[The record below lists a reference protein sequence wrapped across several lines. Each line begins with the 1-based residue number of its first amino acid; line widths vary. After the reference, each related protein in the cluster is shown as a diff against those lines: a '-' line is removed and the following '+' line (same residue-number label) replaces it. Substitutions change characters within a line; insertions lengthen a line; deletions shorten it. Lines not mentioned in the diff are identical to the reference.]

1 MDLYNLVMARVSDAK
16 QRLMDAANDLMW
28 ESSYAST
35 SVDAICERAGVKK
48 GSFYHF
54 FESKSDLSVA
64 ALEADW
70 QMKKPDLDA
79 IFSPTVPPIE
89 RFARYFK
96 RALDKQTLL
105 QNKTGS
111 VLGCPLFTLGAE
123 ISTLDQ
129 TIRAK
134 VEEIL
139 GQHVKYLTSAVR
151 DAQAAGLIRPG
162 NTEERAKTI
171 FTCYQGTMMLA
182 RIQNDLEPLRR
193 LPGQVFD
200 MLGIK
205 GEPVLA

>member
-1 MDLYNLVMARVSDAK
+1 MARVSDAK

-70 QMKKPDLDA
+70 RMKKTDLDA

-89 RFARYFK
+89 RFERYFK
-96 RALDKQTLL
+96 RALNKQTVL
-105 QNKTGS
+105 QDRTGN

-123 ISTLDQ
+123 VSTLDQ
-129 TIRAK
+129 AIRAK

-139 GQHVKYLTSAVR
+139 GEHVKYLTSAVR
-151 DAQAAGLIRPG
+151 DAQAGQLIRSG
-162 NTEERAKTI
+162 NAEEKAQTI

-193 LPGQVFD
+193 LTDQVFD
-200 MLGIK
+200 MLGV
-205 GEPVLA
+205 EREATPA

>member
-1 MDLYNLVMARVSDAK
+1 MARVSDAK
-16 QRLMDAANDLMW
+16 QRLMDAASDLMW

-96 RALDKQTLL
+96 RALNKQSAL
-105 QNKTGS
+105 QERTGN

-129 TIRAK
+129 AIRAK

-139 GQHVKYLTSAVR
+139 GEHVKYLTSAVR
-151 DAQAAGLIRPG
+151 DAQAGKLIRPG
-162 NTEERAKTI
+162 NAVEKAQTI

-193 LPGQVFD
+193 LTDQVFD
-200 MLGIK
+200 MLGVESGAAI
-205 GEPVLA
+205 A

>member
-1 MDLYNLVMARVSDAK
+1 MARVSDAK
-16 QRLMDAANDLMW
+16 QRLMDAANNLMW

-54 FESKSDLSVA
+54 FESKSDLAVA

-79 IFSPTVPPIE
+79 IFSPTVPPVE
-89 RFARYFK
+89 RFERYFK
-96 RALDKQTLL
+96 RALNKQTAL
-105 QNKTGS
+105 QDKTGN

-123 ISTLDQ
+123 VSTLDQ
-129 TIRAK
+129 AIRAK

-139 GQHVKYLTSAVR
+139 GEHVKYLTSAVR
-151 DAQAAGLIRPG
+151 DAQAGDLIRPG
-162 NTEERAKTI
+162 NAGEKARTI

-193 LPGQVFD
+193 LTDQVFD
-200 MLGIK
+200 MLGVGSGAIN
-205 GEPVLA
+205 A